1 MTTHQLST
9 GVSVSVEPRRVAR
22 RGVILAAGAIAM
34 ASTFYIY
41 PDQQGGT
48 AGRVGDVGGL
58 AFQAGLFALW
68 LTYKQTAATGSGRL
82 GRWLLYVVLSLLV
95 LATAWSVLHLVLPN
109 DYADEWWM
117 LVLDAAWPLSMLGFL
132 ACGIAVAV
140 VGRWRGL
147 LRWAPLVAESW
158 APLSMA
164 LIALAPTVI
173 SNFMTPTL
181 MIVLYG
187 GLGLLLVTRSEL
199 VGPRGSSTGS

>member
-1 MTTHQLST
+1 
-9 GVSVSVEPRRVAR
+9 
-22 RGVILAAGAIAM
+22 M

-68 LTYKQTAATGSGRL
+68 LTYKQTAATGSGRF
-82 GRWLLYVVLSLLV
+82 GRWLLYVVFGLLV

-132 ACGIAVAV
+132 LCGIAVAV
-140 VGRWRGL
+140 VGRWRGS

-158 APLSMA
+158 APVSMA
-164 LIALAPTVI
+164 LIALAPTAV
-173 SNFMTPTL
+173 SNFITPTL

-187 GLGLLLVTRSEL
+187 GLGLLLITRPKL
-199 VGPRGSSTGS
+199 VEPGTDGTAS